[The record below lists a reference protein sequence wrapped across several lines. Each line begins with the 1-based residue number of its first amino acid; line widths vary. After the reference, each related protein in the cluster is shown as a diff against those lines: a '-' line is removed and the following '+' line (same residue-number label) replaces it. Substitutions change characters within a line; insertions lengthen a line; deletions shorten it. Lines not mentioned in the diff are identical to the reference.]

1 MYPNDLLE
9 EILRHVDIVDVI
21 RTYIPVEQKGRSYV
35 ALCPFHDDKHP
46 SLSISREKQIFKCFV
61 CGAGGNAFSFVS
73 RYEGISFDAAVRKV
87 AEIAG
92 FHDDRLNKQIKEKQV
107 DPNLVPLYRCID
119 DLSKYYKY
127 CLTTSEAEN
136 AREYLKKRNLYEQRD
151 EYGIGYAPLD
161 GKTTIKYLIAKGH
174 SLHSIENIGITLVR
188 SEESASDNNAGRLI
202 FPLHNENGEVIGFS
216 ARKIDNDPDKPKYVN
231 SPETPIFHKGDNL
244 FNYYRA
250 KKTTRLDK
258 YVYVLEGFMDV
269 MALER
274 ASINSAVAIMGT
286 ALTKEQIGLLRKLRA
301 EVRLC
306 LDGDEAGQS
315 GMMRIISPLRKSGI
329 PFRLVNSEKD
339 LRDPDEILQQDGADT
354 LKKKMNNL
362 VDAFSFE
369 MDYYLNVKK
378 LDNADDKQKVIAHFL
393 PILAEKEPGIEKED
407 YLVKLS
413 KATGYDV
420 EAIRREVNNFAKVE
434 SEEDTSTEEVLT
446 ESRKSRL
453 QERNI
458 PRKRLYYA
466 ERQALHYMVESIE
479 AVDYYE
485 NDISHFNDDIHEN
498 LANYIAD
505 YVDEHAE
512 KVFMPALIASIE
524 GSGDPQADLLIE
536 DLTSI
541 EGEKIYPAYSLSEM
555 RKCHKAINE
564 EKEKMREKSLLDKEI
579 SGGASELEKAR
590 ALEESSRR
598 KYAKLAN
605 KKK

>member
-1 MYPNDLLE
+1 MYPSDLLE
-9 EILRHVDIVDVI
+9 EVLRHADIVDVI

-73 RYEGISFDAAVRKV
+73 RYENIPFDAAVRKV

-92 FHDDRLNKQIKEKQV
+92 YHDERLNKQVRERQV

-119 DLSKYYKY
+119 DLSKYYRY

-136 AREYLKKRNLYEQRD
+136 AREYLKKRNLFDQKD
-151 EYGIGYAPLD
+151 EYGIGYAPKD
-161 GKTTIKYLIAKGH
+161 GKTTIKFLLAKGH

-216 ARKIDNDPDKPKYVN
+216 ARKIDDSDGPKYVN

-250 KKTTRLDK
+250 KMPAKIDK

-274 ASINSAVAIMGT
+274 ASIKSAVAVMGT
-286 ALTKEQIGLLRKLRA
+286 ALTKEQIALLRKLRA

-315 GMMRIISPLRKSGI
+315 GMMRLISPLRKSGI
-329 PFRLVNSEKD
+329 PFRLVDNAKD
-339 LRDPDEILQQDGADT
+339 LRDPDEILQAEGAEV
-354 LKKKMNNL
+354 LKTKMNNL
-362 VDAFSFE
+362 VDAFAFE
-369 MDYYLNVKK
+369 LNYYLNVKK
-378 LDNADDKQKVIAHFL
+378 LDNAEDKRKVIAHFL

-407 YLVKLS
+407 YLAKLS
-413 KATGYDV
+413 RATGYDV
-420 EAIRREVNNFAKVE
+420 EAIRREAASYSKNAIEEGE
-434 SEEDTSTEEVLT
+434 SVEEVLT
-446 ESRKSRL
+446 APRREAL
-453 QERNI
+453 ERGRGNL
-458 PRKRLYYA
+458 RRRLYYA
-466 ERQALHYMVESIE
+466 ERQAIHYMVESPE
-479 AVDYYE
+479 AVSYYE
-485 NDISHFNDDIHEN
+485 NDISHFNDEIHEN

-505 YVDEHAE
+505 YVDEHSE
-512 KVFMPALIASIE
+512 KVYVPALIAQIE
-524 GSGDPQADLLIE
+524 SSGDPQAAVLID

-541 EGEKIYPAYSLSEM
+541 EGQKTYPAYTLSEM
-555 RKCHKAINE
+555 RKCHKAILE
-564 EKEKMREKSLLDKEI
+564 EREAMREKALLDAQI
-579 SGGASELEKAR
+579 SGGLSELEKAK
-590 ALEESSRR
+590 AIEESSKRH
-598 KYAKLAN
+598 YAKLS
-605 KKK
+605 KKKK